1 MPKVFRKKYRR
12 SRALFGSQA
21 AALADVVRKT
31 PGLTA
36 DDLQPHDTDTHWTFQ
51 VAGKPTEP
59 SGLKPSPQHSSLT
72 AEQQSIAA
80 DGYINLS
87 IEIIR
92 SACRAIEANLST
104 PETPET
110 PDAIESLEFL
120 YLETSP
126 VHQILGVNRQ
136 TIDSI
141 LQRIHNGEPVHV
153 ASGTGQAVD
162 VSPAN
167 LDRVMRMTHG
177 HVEDAAAVLGISSV
191 HTRRLLKRHG
201 LDLQSYRNAA

>member
-1 MPKVFRKKYRR
+1 MPKIFRKKYRR

-31 PGLTA
+31 PGLA
-36 DDLQPHDTDTHWTFQ
+36 ASDLQPHDTDTHWMFQ

-59 SGLKPSPQHSSLT
+59 SGLEPSPQHSSLT
-72 AEQQSIAA
+72 AEQQIVAA

-92 SACRAIEANLST
+92 SACRAIEANL
-104 PETPET
+104 ETPET

-120 YLETSP
+120 HLETSP
-126 VHQILGVNRQ
+126 VHQILGINRQ

>member
-1 MPKVFRKKYRR
+1 MPKIFRKKYRR

-31 PGLTA
+31 PGLA
-36 DDLQPHDTDTHWTFQ
+36 ASDLQPHDTDTHWTFQ
-51 VAGKPTEP
+51 VEGKQTEP

-92 SACRAIEANLST
+92 SACRAIEANL
-104 PETPET
+104 ETPGT

-120 YLETSP
+120 HLETSP
-126 VHQILGVNRQ
+126 VHQILGINRQ

>member
-12 SRALFGSQA
+12 SRALCGSRT

-92 SACRAIEANLST
+92 SACRAIEANL
-104 PETPET
+104 EANLET

-120 YLETSP
+120 YLSTSP

-162 VSPAN
+162 VSPAS